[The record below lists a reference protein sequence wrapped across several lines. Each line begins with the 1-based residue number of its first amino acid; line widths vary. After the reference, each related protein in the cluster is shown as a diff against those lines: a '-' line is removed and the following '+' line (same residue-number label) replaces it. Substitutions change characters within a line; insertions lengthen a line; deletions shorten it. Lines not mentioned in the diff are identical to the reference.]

1 MRKGGN
7 KNTAVLLSLI
17 LAFSLLFTHNV
28 QANYCPAKVDVIFVI
43 DVTGSMGGEILAV
56 QAAAATIVDAIES
69 FANDFRV
76 GIIAFRDHTDLTLF
90 EDYAF
95 SADKATII
103 YNINLLSTSGGGDTP
118 EAVFCALLRAIDSSS
133 IGGWRNG
140 AAKLLILMGDAPP
153 HDPDPGPIY
162 GFTLLDVVDAAYLAD
177 PAHVYGVCIGYDDSA
192 IDYYTAI
199 SEETGGEVFF
209 AATAGDVVEA
219 LQEALRT
226 AILDTCPEP
235 LPVIV
240 LPPPDINKMM
250 YPLALEN
257 VRKAESLILA
267 CQEAIENAPPDKD
280 ITRCEELLE
289 QAKEALEKARMCSA
303 GENYIAANFW
313 AIRAI
318 ELLKECIECAEDP

>member
-43 DVTGSMGGEILAV
+43 DVTYSMVDDIDAV
-56 QAAAATIVDAIES
+56 QAAAATIVDDIES

-76 GIIAFRDHTDLTLF
+76 GIIAFRDHGDDPLF

-95 SADKATII
+95 SADKDTII
-103 YNINLLSTSGGGDTP
+103 ANIHALIASGGGDTP
-118 EAVFCALLRAIDSSS
+118 EAVFDALLRAIDSSS

-153 HDPDPGPIY
+153 HDPCPVN
-162 GFTLLDVVDAAYLAD
+162 GFTLQDVVDAAYLAD
-177 PAHVYGVCIGYDDSA
+177 PAHVYGVCIGSNASA
-192 IDYYTAI
+192 IAYYTSI
-199 SEETGGEVFF
+199 SEETGGEVFIV
-209 AATAGDVVEA
+209 ATAGEVVEA

-226 AILDTCPEP
+226 AILDNCPEP
-235 LPVIV
+235 LPVMV
-240 LPPPDINKMM
+240 LPPPDINKMIL
-250 YPLALEN
+250 PLALEN
-257 VRKAESLILA
+257 VRKAESLIPA

-280 ITRCEELLE
+280 VTGCEELLK
-289 QAKEALEKARMCSA
+289 QAKEAIEKARMCSA

-318 ELLKECIECAEDP
+318 ELLRECIECAEDP